1 MLAGSL
7 AAAANMTGWDRY
19 LWLENNK
26 NGYRQK
32 SLQGSN
38 HSLSSSSENA
48 GSIYQNLLLEEEAA
62 LDSMSRIQPFD
73 ENTTIIH

>member
-19 LWLENNK
+19 LWLEK
-26 NGYRQK
+26 NGHRK
-32 SLQGSN
+32 SLQGRP
-38 HSLSSSSENA
+38 HHFLSSSSTDS
-48 GSIYQNLLLEEEAA
+48 GSVYQNLLLQEQSA
-62 LDSMSRIQPFD
+62 LHSMESRIQPFD